1 MVSSPLNPAECQT
14 ITGPSH
20 KHYNIV
26 YNQYVTLQHKSS
38 HNYYVWLKCL
48 CTCAK
53 PLQMFRLW
61 RRLTGRCVFVIVW
74 CVCVCVQRSPRHML
88 TPLTAAL
95 LELCENPPAVAHL
108 LRWSGERDTSAPQ
121 LLLHIWRREEE
132 QMCVSR
138 DPHGMIAGAH
148 AFDSQTKTRM
158 SCH

>member
-1 MVSSPLNPAECQT
+1 
-14 ITGPSH
+14 
-20 KHYNIV
+20 
-26 YNQYVTLQHKSS
+26 
-38 HNYYVWLKCL
+38 
-48 CTCAK
+48 
-53 PLQMFRLW
+53 
-61 RRLTGRCVFVIVW
+61 
-74 CVCVCVQRSPRHML
+74 ML

-148 AFDSQTKTRM
+148 AFDSQTKTCM